1 MPIKF
6 WNDNNSEKMHD
17 AYFNKYPNI
26 WYHGDFIQKTLN
38 HGYIIFG
45 RSDATLKPGGV
56 RIGTA
61 EIYRQVENF
70 EK

>member
-1 MPIKF
+1 
-6 WNDNNSEKMHD
+6 MHD
-17 AYFNKYPNI
+17 AYFNKYTNI

-56 RIGTA
+56 RIVLWKY
-61 EIYRQVENF
+61 IV
-70 EK
+70 KLKILVK